1 MLPLYLLLA
10 FVCLLVCAFTS
21 FDVKHL
27 SRVEKDEDVLV
38 SIGQRKFIKK
48 MSNLEIIGIVIFSL
62 EIVNTLSLLLG
73 SAMIAVSIN
82 ELYSENKIMWL
93 IIYEVIYGVILVIFS
108 YYLPRA
114 IARRGEAPTKV
125 VANTLVVGMF
135 YPLHLLNNKF
145 KKLFTKKSQ
154 EEEKIDEDV
163 LNEMVD
169 SFEEEGVIE
178 EDEADMVRGAIDL
191 HNIEA
196 DQIMTPRVDVYA
208 IEVGEDI
215 DEMIKSGEIYT
226 HSRIPVYEDTIDHIV
241 GILPSNALNKA
252 TLRGEK
258 DINIKSLCYQPLF
271 IASNYPVI
279 DLLRDFRKTKVHI
292 AVVLDE
298 FGGTKGIVTMED
310 VLEEIVGN
318 IYDETDEVEEEVKDK
333 GHGVYIVDG
342 SMNIDDFFFEI
353 GYEDEYE
360 GDFVTVSGFCQ
371 ELLNRFP
378 EKGDVIHFHNYV
390 FKVLSLD
397 GYVIDKLEVKTLN
410 EE

>member
-145 KKLFTKKSQ
+145 KKLFFISKTFA
-154 EEEKIDEDV
+154 
-163 LNEMVD
+163 D
-169 SFEEEGVIE
+169 S
-178 EDEADMVRGAIDL
+178 
-191 HNIEA
+191 
-196 DQIMTPRVDVYA
+196 
-208 IEVGEDI
+208 
-215 DEMIKSGEIYT
+215 
-226 HSRIPVYEDTIDHIV
+226 
-241 GILPSNALNKA
+241 
-252 TLRGEK
+252 
-258 DINIKSLCYQPLF
+258 
-271 IASNYPVI
+271 
-279 DLLRDFRKTKVHI
+279 
-292 AVVLDE
+292 
-298 FGGTKGIVTMED
+298 
-310 VLEEIVGN
+310 
-318 IYDETDEVEEEVKDK
+318 
-333 GHGVYIVDG
+333 
-342 SMNIDDFFFEI
+342 
-353 GYEDEYE
+353 
-360 GDFVTVSGFCQ
+360 
-371 ELLNRFP
+371 
-378 EKGDVIHFHNYV
+378 
-390 FKVLSLD
+390 LS
-397 GYVIDKLEVKTLN
+397 
-410 EE
+410 